1 MANKGKRAD
10 PVFVR
15 KVPLFLQQHAHL
27 LQVNKK
33 NYSRSGEHEDEEED
47 DDDKHYGV
55 LESELTE
62 LHQGRRLSDPFSF
75 KKSPEAKA
83 KADADADADADA
95 KVKVIVA
102 DADADANEPVGSS
115 KIVFR
120 SKKTKAKS
128 EEPDDRVSEKKKQKK
143 RAALSFDVDNDG

>member
-47 DDDKHYGV
+47 DDDKHNGV
-55 LESELTE
+55 LETELTD
-62 LHQGRRLSDPFSF
+62 GLSDDPFSF

-102 DADADANEPVGSS
+102 DADADADEPVGSS

-120 SKKTKAKS
+120 SKKTKAMS
-128 EEPDDRVSEKKKQKK
+128 EEPEDLVSEKKKQKK
-143 RAALSFDVDNDG
+143 RPTLSFDVDNDG